1 MFLKK
6 VILLK
11 SLNNVSEPI
20 TNIIMHDKDMYV
32 AKPHFIS
39 LYKEIKKEIIKKIC
53 GSDKQ
58 DLTCT

>member
-1 MFLKK
+1 MSLKK

-20 TNIIMHDKDMYV
+20 TNIIIQDKDLYV
-32 AKPHFIS
+32 SKPHFIS
-39 LYKEIKKEIIKKIC
+39 LYKEIMKEIIKKIF

-58 DLTCT
+58 